1 MKKSVRAAIAIVL
14 AASTAAS
21 AQMNKCRQP
30 NGKIVFTDQPCAEGT
45 QIDKPAP
52 APAPAR
58 APEAPSDARY
68 QLTEADRARIKALEA
83 IVDARENNA
92 EQRTAAQLE
101 IFSIRRGAEV
111 KLTAQDKVTREAL
124 VKALATDD
132 KARRAEMLVKLRS
145 FYDR

>member
-1 MKKSVRAAIAIVL
+1 MKKSIRVAVAIAF

-45 QIDKPAP
+45 QIDKPPPPP
-52 APAPAR
+52 APP
-58 APEAPSDARY
+58 PEAPSDGRY
-68 QLTEADRARIKALEA
+68 QLTGADRERIKVLEA
-83 IVDARENNA
+83 IVDAKENNA